1 VTRAVVLV
9 VLAACASE
17 SAPPP
22 PSPLVPPEPGKGFQ
36 LDEGVFEVPPGE
48 EGLYCMRLPV
58 PAEYGEGPLFVRQIE
73 SRLPVGTHHFFMA
86 YREDHVES
94 RVGCFPQG
102 AYVSTEEADE
112 HDGGGGKLMFLSGE
126 GEYSYTLPD
135 GYAFYL
141 PTGLGHMVTSHHV
154 LNAGDSTREMYGLFN
169 VHTIPALEAT
179 HPINQ
184 LNCLLQDIWVAPHS
198 EQTVSGTCIAPFDL
212 DLVVLASH
220 AHQHLRKFEML
231 HAGELIYES
240 RDWDSPA
247 IVTLQQPRRM
257 RAGEGLE
264 FRCTFR
270 NDGSE
275 WIVFGTG
282 DYGEM
287 CAIMS
292 QYAYPP
298 DRVNEVPPSLGTI
311 IYTDGLA
318 AELVETTDIGGPF

>member
-1 VTRAVVLV
+1 MKLAWVLV
-9 VLAACASE
+9 AAACAEPAPALPSE
-17 SAPPP
+17 
-22 PSPLVPPEPGKGFQ
+22 LVPPPAGRGFQ
-36 LDEGVFEVPPGE
+36 LDEGDFTVPPGE

-58 PAEYGEGPLFVRQIE
+58 PPEYGDEPLFVTQIE

-86 YREDHVES
+86 YNSEPVDDQI
-94 RVGCFPQG
+94 GCFPSG
-102 AYVSTEEADE
+102 PYVSTQEAE
-112 HDGGGGKLMFLSGE
+112 QHDGGGGKLMFLSGE
-126 GEYSYTLPD
+126 GEYSYTLPA

-141 PTGLGHMVTSHHV
+141 PSGAGHMVTSHHV
-154 LNAGDSTREMYGLFN
+154 LNVADEERAMYGRFN
-169 VHTIPALEAT
+169 VHTAPAAEIA

-184 LNCLLQDIWVAPHS
+184 LNCLLQDIWIAPHS
-198 EQTVSGTCIAPFDL
+198 ESTVSGTCIAPFDL

-220 AHQHLRKFEML
+220 AHQHLRRFEML
-231 HAGELIYES
+231 HEGELIYES
-240 RDWDSPA
+240 KDWDSPD
-247 IVTLQQPRRM
+247 IVTLAEPRRM

-270 NDGSE
+270 NDGDQ

-298 DRVNEVPPSLGTI
+298 ERVDEVPPSLGTI
-311 IYTDGLA
+311 IYRDGLA
-318 AELVETTDIGGPF
+318 AELVETTDIDGPF